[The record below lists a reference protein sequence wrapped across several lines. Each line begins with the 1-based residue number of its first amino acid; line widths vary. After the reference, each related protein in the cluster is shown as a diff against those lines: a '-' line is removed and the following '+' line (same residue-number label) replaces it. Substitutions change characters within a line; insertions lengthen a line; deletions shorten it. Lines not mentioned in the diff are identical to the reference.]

1 MSSVRGRSFM
11 DERENDVIEEQ
22 DESDDV
28 ATDSNSGTDNV
39 GETSVEFD
47 IEELIAEVE
56 AEAPEGVDRD
66 GKVRKRLEEALERK
80 QTDEELADF
89 EDYDT

>member
-1 MSSVRGRSFM
+1 M
-11 DERENDVIEEQ
+11 DERENDVIEEH

-89 EDYDT
+89 EDYDV

>member
-1 MSSVRGRSFM
+1 M
-11 DERENDVIEEQ
+11 DERENDVTEEHV
-22 DESDDV
+22 ESDDV

-89 EDYDT
+89 EDYDV

>member
-1 MSSVRGRSFM
+1 M
-11 DERENDVIEEQ
+11 DEREIDVIEEH

-28 ATDSNSGTDNV
+28 AIDSNSTTDNV

-80 QTDEELADF
+80 QTDEELTDF
-89 EDYDT
+89 EDYDI